1 MVVSEEEKGGLPPLC
16 KKTSQEDRSGEKI
29 FLLVLGEFINYNLD
43 KVNSNELLISLL
55 IPNQSLREAS

>member
-1 MVVSEEEKGGLPPLC
+1 MVKKKREGKIPLC

-43 KVNSNELLISLL
+43 KVNSDELLISLL